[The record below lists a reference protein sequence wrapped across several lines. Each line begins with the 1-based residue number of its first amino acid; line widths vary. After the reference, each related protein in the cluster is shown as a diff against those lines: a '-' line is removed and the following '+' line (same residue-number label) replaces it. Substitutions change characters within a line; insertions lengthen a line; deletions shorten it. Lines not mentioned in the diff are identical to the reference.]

1 MEILL
6 LYVGQDVVGPTARLF
21 FAEATIWIPGPGP
34 VPATRRQVSM
44 RGLVIQERQPNLL
57 EVIQTLCSP
66 SRLSRRV
73 YRRQQQ
79 QNQDGNNGYDHQ

>member
-6 LYVGQDVVGPTARLF
+6 LDKGQDIIRPTARLF
-21 FAEATIWIPGPGP
+21 FAEATIGIPSPGPAP
-34 VPATRRQVSM
+34 TARRQVSM